1 MTRRP
6 TDWRNSFRALNRGPF
21 ALGLLCLLT
30 AAMGVLGLVGTS
42 ITGVRPFRGEW
53 WDRRGSWLGKPS
65 LWPQSER
72 RSSSSTTGSVTRD
85 LPGVHKSDVV
95 DS

>member
-53 WDRRGSWLGKPS
+53 WGSPWVVAGETVVMAAIGTAL
-65 LWPQSER
+65 LVLYYR
-72 RSSSSTTGSVTRD
+72 LRD
-85 LPGVHKSDVV
+85 
-95 DS
+95 